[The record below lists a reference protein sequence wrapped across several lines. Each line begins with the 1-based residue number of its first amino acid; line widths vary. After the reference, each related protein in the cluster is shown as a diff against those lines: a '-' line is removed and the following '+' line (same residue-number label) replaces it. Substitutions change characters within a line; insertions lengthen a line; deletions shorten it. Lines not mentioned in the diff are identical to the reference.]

1 MSYKS
6 EKRVTKIKIEP
17 LKSIYYA
24 GNPVIDQRWLNHWKW
39 LVPGPMLSSWIF
51 CQTGSIWIVFL
62 DLTFCPTPWNCWD
75 MTNVSKNEPVGSILT
90 FPKSVKLLSILKCSK
105 LAKWPVWKSISSHGK
120 ARNIKFGQQV
130 NLIQRVPLGTP
141 PQEVAT
147 SLPYNHV
154 TEELLLSHLGS
165 KNSSLKEIHMT
176 LLHLEV
182 VTSLPLITRRL
193 KSSSASCFKYFV
205 IVKFSKFCRKDK
217 CFRGSWA
224 ACRLLYLYMKQGN

>member
-1 MSYKS
+1 M
-6 EKRVTKIKIEP
+6 P
-17 LKSIYYA
+17 
-24 GNPVIDQRWLNHWKW
+24 
-39 LVPGPMLSSWIF
+39 SSWIF
-51 CQTGSIWIVFL
+51 SQMEC
-62 DLTFCPTPWNCWD
+62 
-75 MTNVSKNEPVGSILT
+75 VS
-90 FPKSVKLLSILKCSK
+90 PKSVKYLWPAQSWYIWRLGSNLTCPKYKIDYK
-105 LAKWPVWKSISSHGK
+105 LGTTQRQQNDYFENLYIPNHRE

-217 CFRGSWA
+217 CSRGSWA